1 MTQFY
6 PIRLVRMMTGE
17 VLITGISD
25 GGKESYVF
33 ERPMGIFVMQPRNE
47 SPEEKSSAFQE
58 MTIVLREW
66 MEFTDDKYI
75 IVPKRGVMCIMKPNK
90 QIVSDYAQAKI
101 NSDIMEDMIEN
112 GMSQGKSLQELEEDD
127 DDDDLEIEPGEPEGY
142 DEFPGWGGDPRL

>member
-33 ERPMGIFVMQPRNE
+33 ERPMGIFVMQSQSQNQLPD
-47 SPEEKSSAFQE
+47 EKIQE

-66 MEFTDDKYI
+66 MEFTDDNYI
-75 IVPKRGVMCIMKPNK
+75 IVPKRSVMCIMKPNK
-90 QIVSDYAQAKI
+90 QIVSDYTQAKI
-101 NSDIMEDMIEN
+101 QSDIMDDMVEN
-112 GMSQGKSLQELEEDD
+112 GMIQGKTVQQLEEED
-127 DDDDLEIEPGEPEGY
+127 DDDDLEIDPGEPEGY